1 MSFEMENEKKKGSL
15 LSFDKSDRLFAEG
28 AEISTTKY
36 NLTIG
41 LYICIGFA
49 INFLMAFFFKDA
61 ILRIH
66 PIGVIIA
73 YFVCAIVGSIVTHA
87 STSPFVCSVAFIVMA
102 FGMGLILTFYLT
114 AYEVSTVYTA
124 FGITIGIAAVMT
136 ILAIIRPDFFAG
148 IGKGLLVSLA
158 VTIVAELICVLFF
171 RQYFVV
177 FDYIII
183 AIFCGFI
190 GFDVARAQSYAKT
203 MQNAI
208 KSAADLYID
217 LVNILIRILSIMG
230 NSKS

>member
-1 MSFEMENEKKKGSL
+1 MSFEMEKEKKKSSV
-15 LSFDKSDRLFAEG
+15 LSFDRSDRLFATG
-28 AEISTTKY
+28 SEISTTMY

-49 INFLMAFFFKDA
+49 INFIMAFFFKDF
-61 ILRIH
+61 ILGIH
-66 PIGVIIA
+66 PIGVLIA
-73 YFVCAIVGSIVTHA
+73 YFLCVIVGSIITHA
-87 STSPFVCSVAFIVMA
+87 STSPFVCTIAFIIMA
-102 FGMGLILTFYLT
+102 IGMGLLLTFYLVT
-114 AYEVSTVYTA
+114 YNVSTVYTA

-136 ILAIIRPDFFAG
+136 ILAMIHPSFFAS

-158 VTIVAELICVLFF
+158 VAIIAELVCVLFF

-183 AIFCGFI
+183 VIFCGFI
-190 GFDVARAQSYAKT
+190 GYDVVRAQSYAKT
-203 MQNAI
+203 VQNAI

-230 NSKS
+230 DSKS

>member
-1 MSFEMENEKKKGSL
+1 MSFEMEKEKKKSSV
-15 LSFDKSDRLFAEG
+15 LSFDKSDRLFAAGE
-28 AEISTTKY
+28 EISLTKY

-41 LYICIGFA
+41 LFICIGFA
-49 INFLMAFFFKDA
+49 INFIMAFFFKDI
-61 ILRIH
+61 ILGIH
-66 PIGVIIA
+66 PIAILIA
-73 YFVCAIVGSIVTHA
+73 YFVCAIVGSMITHA
-87 STSPFVCSVAFIVMA
+87 STSPFVCTIAFIVMA
-102 FGMGLILTFYLT
+102 FGMGLLLTFYLT
-114 AYEVSTVYTA
+114 TYSVSTVYTA

-136 ILAIIRPDFFAG
+136 ILALIRPDFFAG
-148 IGKGLLVSLA
+148 IGKGLLVSLGVA
-158 VTIVAELICVLFF
+158 IIAELICVLFF

-190 GFDVARAQSYAKT
+190 GYDVARAQSYAKT

-230 NSKS
+230 DSKS